1 MIGSPEMLADTLR
14 QVQHDQAPNN
24 AAPRTRSLS
33 GGGYSPGHPW
43 YYFLGGKVRGPK
55 SILKGVLASGYQ
67 GYRTDIEDAS
77 NLVEPK
83 RSEQLR
89 KIRGDLVLQYRADL
103 ERYREVIWEL
113 RKTPTHDR
121 GPDGTASP
129 ASVHTSASL
138 KYSHLYNN
146 LAHLIRIDDALSVQ
160 GDLFG

>member
-1 MIGSPEMLADTLR
+1 MT
-14 QVQHDQAPNN
+14 QAPND

-43 YYFLGGKVRGPK
+43 YYFLGGKVLSPK
-55 SILKGVLASGYQ
+55 SILKEVLASGYQ
-67 GYRTDIEDAS
+67 GYRTDINYAC
-77 NLVEPK
+77 NLVEAK

-89 KIRGDLVLQYRADL
+89 KIKAEVLGQYRANL
-103 ERYREVIWEL
+103 ERYREVIQEL
-113 RKTPTHDR
+113 RKTPAHDR
-121 GPDGTASP
+121 GPDGTTSP

-138 KYSHLYNN
+138 KYCHLYND